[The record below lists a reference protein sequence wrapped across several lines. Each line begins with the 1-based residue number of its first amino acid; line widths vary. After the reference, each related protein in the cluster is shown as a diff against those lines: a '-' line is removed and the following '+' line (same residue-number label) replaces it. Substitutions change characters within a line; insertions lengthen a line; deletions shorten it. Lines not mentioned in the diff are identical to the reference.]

1 MSKKAARE
9 LAKQKRVTWDIS
21 PVTRKTESKKVYN
34 RKKRSH
40 DRYDDY
46 GMGVFLTCQTAG
58 YYLGIPPMAVSLGM
72 RNNLLPIGFAI
83 HNEEKDH
90 SFSESWSYYIVAERL
105 IAYKHGRITE
115 VQIQN
120 VEKSL
125 TEIIKQ
131 FESLKSELVFILS
144 ESAE

>member
-1 MSKKAARE
+1 MEKYTDEEIRNMKKI
-9 LAKQKRVTWDIS
+9 TW
-21 PVTRKTESKKVYN
+21 
-34 RKKRSH
+34 
-40 DRYDDY
+40 
-46 GMGVFLTCQTAG
+46 QAAG